1 MNKIVEI
8 TTLYVVSL
16 FELSNSDNKQ
26 KAIADFNYAK
36 LTLDE
41 ALNTYNLIC
50 DHFKLKKYDKLSDD
64 FAFDFFDA
72 VVSIKK

>member
-1 MNKIVEI
+1 MNKIIEI

-16 FELSNSDNKQ
+16 FELSNSDNRQ
-26 KAIADFNYAK
+26 KAISDFNYAK
-36 LTLDE
+36 LKLDE

-50 DHFKLKKYDKLSDD
+50 EHYKLPKYCDYSDD

-72 VVSIKK
+72 LVSIKN